1 MSEMSE
7 VKNKS
12 ESYLLVG
19 YIGIICMV
27 IGVILLFPLLILIPY
42 PEEANE
48 AKNFI
53 IPGTL
58 SITAG
63 YFMSLGI
70 RGKQKERQF
79 KNQANLIVA
88 LAWLLVIVWS
98 SVPFMLTGKYN
109 FTQAVFEC
117 TSGYTTT
124 GLSVVDVTQTSHI
137 FLFFRTVMLF
147 VGGVGLVLVVISVLS
162 DRYGMKLFEA
172 EGHSDK
178 MLPNLIQSA
187 RMIILIYSG
196 YILGGTILYMI
207 FGMNWFD
214 AVNHSVAAISTG
226 GFSTRAESIGY
237 YNSMGIEAVTIV
249 LMFLGSMSFLVHLA
263 FLRGKW
269 KKVFCDCEVRF
280 SLVIYPCTAV
290 LMAGILAAQVSTSFP
305 EGIRIGLF
313 QAVSAMTTT
322 GFQTIESFQKWPP
335 SLLFIIIILMIVG
348 GGAGSTAGGMKQYR
362 VWIALRE
369 VFWNF
374 KRRLSSKRIVFPHK
388 IVRCGDDIEI
398 TGEVYRENTN
408 FLFLYLLLLTAG
420 TFILTCYG
428 NSPGDSMFEIAS
440 SLSTV
445 GLSAGITGYDA
456 EPIVLWTSTVCM
468 FLGRL
473 EIYII
478 IITMVRS
485 VRSCKNK
492 LRSSLKRVL

>member
-1 MSEMSE
+1 
-7 VKNKS
+7 
-12 ESYLLVG
+12 
-19 YIGIICMV
+19 
-27 IGVILLFPLLILIPY
+27 
-42 PEEANE
+42 
-48 AKNFI
+48 
-53 IPGTL
+53 
-58 SITAG
+58 
-63 YFMSLGI
+63 
-70 RGKQKERQF
+70 
-79 KNQANLIVA
+79 
-88 LAWLLVIVWS
+88 
-98 SVPFMLTGKYN
+98 
-109 FTQAVFEC
+109 
-117 TSGYTTT
+117 
-124 GLSVVDVTQTSHI
+124 
-137 FLFFRTVMLF
+137 
-147 VGGVGLVLVVISVLS
+147 
-162 DRYGMKLFEA
+162 MKLFEA